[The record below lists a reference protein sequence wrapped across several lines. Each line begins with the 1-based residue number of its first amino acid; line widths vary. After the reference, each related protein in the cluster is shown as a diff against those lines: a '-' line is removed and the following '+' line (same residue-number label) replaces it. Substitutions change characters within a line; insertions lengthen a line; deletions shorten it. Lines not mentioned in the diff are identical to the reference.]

1 MPISIS
7 IRTIL
12 LIDAAACAI
21 MGAMLAGFPGL
32 LNRWT
37 LIPELLL
44 FYAGISLFPV
54 ALFIAVTALLHP
66 LMRRAVECV
75 IAGNILWVI
84 GSIALPGLT
93 TMNGLGA
100 AFILAQALA
109 VALLTWLE
117 YAGLQS
123 ANRSRA

>member
-1 MPISIS
+1 
-7 IRTIL
+7 
-12 LIDAAACAI
+12 
-21 MGAMLAGFPGL
+21 MLAGFPGL

-54 ALFIAVTALLHP
+54 ALFIAVTALRHP
-66 LMRRAVECV
+66 LMHRAVECV
-75 IAGNILWVI
+75 IAGNVLWVI
-84 GSIALPGLT
+84 GSIALLGLT

-100 AFILAQALA
+100 AFILTQALA

-117 YAGLQS
+117 YAGLYS
-123 ANRSRA
+123 ASRSRA